1 MKRKNS
7 GRKEIIA
14 RGKRIRQIRKERLKA
29 ELKALDNVKKTSTAS
44 KIFNFLFI
52 FAVFIG
58 LIVYM
63 INVDGLDNI
72 LNVLRNAHYGWIGAG
87 MLCLCAEWIL
97 EAIVMHIPLK
107 KMHPSLKYVTSLR
120 TNIIGRLFNNITP
133 FSSGGQPFQAYILS
147 KNGLRASDTF
157 SVLMMKFVVY
167 QVSLFTWAVVLLI
180 INFSFWNETFKNYI
194 GLVVMGFVLNLIATL
209 FIFIAGINKNIIIK
223 MSKPFIKLG
232 SKIKLGKL
240 HLVKD
245 YEAAINKM
253 EGSVS
258 NFSNQFNAMKK
269 EKLILLKMY
278 IFNILEL
285 LAYFSIPFMIYNAF
299 GNSGVS
305 FIQIVTI
312 QTYLLLFMS
321 FIPTPGS
328 GLGAEGGFALFFS
341 TVFASGLSLAI
352 LFWRIYTFYLPII
365 VGIIV
370 FASMSRREAKTE
382 IKKEV
387 EN

>member
-1 MKRKNS
+1 MKKNVD
-7 GRKEIIA
+7 RKEVIA
-14 RGKRIRQIRKERLKA
+14 RGKRIRQIRKERLKQ
-29 ELKALDNVKKTSTAS
+29 ELKELDNVKKTSKLS
-44 KIFNFLFI
+44 KIFNFIFI
-52 FAVFIG
+52 IAVFIG

-72 LNVLRNAHYGWIGAG
+72 LNVLRNANYGWIVLGI
-87 MLCLCAEWIL
+87 LCLCLEWIL

-107 KMHPSLKYVTSLR
+107 KMHPSLKYITSLK
-120 TNIIGRLFNNITP
+120 TNVIGRLFNNITP

-147 KNGLRASDTF
+147 KYGLRASNTF

-180 INFSFWNETFKNYI
+180 INFAFWNETFKNYI
-194 GLVVMGFVLNLIATL
+194 WLVVMGFVLNLIATV

-223 MSKPFIKLG
+223 MAKPFIKLG
-232 SKIKLGKL
+232 SKIKLGKR
-240 HLVKD
+240 HIVKN
-245 YEAAINKM
+245 YEQSLAKM
-253 EGSVS
+253 EGSVT

-269 EKLILLKMY
+269 EKLVLLKMY

-285 LAYFSIPFMIYNAF
+285 LAYFSIPFMIYKAF
-299 GNSGVS
+299 GNTGVNY
-305 FIQIVTI
+305 IQIVTI

-328 GLGAEGGFALFFS
+328 GLGAEGGFALFYS
-341 TVFASGLSLAI
+341 TIFASGLSLAV
-352 LFWRIYTFYLPII
+352 LFWRIYTFYLPIL

-370 FASMSRREAKTE
+370 FASMNRKEVQQE
-382 IKKEV
+382 LKKEQ
-387 EN
+387 EI

>member
-1 MKRKNS
+1 MKKRYNGKK
-7 GRKEIIA
+7 GKEVIA
-14 RGKRIRQIRKERLKA
+14 RGKRIRQIRKERLKE
-29 ELKALDNVKKTSTAS
+29 ELRALNNVKKTSTIS
-44 KIFNFLFI
+44 KLFNFLFI
-52 FAVFIG
+52 IAVFIG

-72 LNVLRNAHYGWIGAG
+72 LNVLRNAHYGWIIVGL
-87 MLCLCAEWIL
+87 LCLLTEWLL

-107 KMHPSLKYVTSLR
+107 KMHPSLNYLTSLK
-120 TNIIGRLFNNITP
+120 TNVIGRLFNNITP

-147 KNGLRASDTF
+147 KYGLRASDTF

-167 QVSLFTWAVVLLI
+167 QVALFTWAVVLLA
-180 INFSFWNETFKNYI
+180 INFAFWNETFKNYI
-194 GLVVMGFVLNLIATL
+194 WLVVMGFVLNLIATL

-223 MSKPFIKLG
+223 IAKPFIKLG
-232 SKIKLGKL
+232 SKIKIGRI
-240 HLVKD
+240 HFVKD
-245 YEAAINKM
+245 YDSSITKM

-269 EKLILLKMY
+269 EKLILFKMY

-285 LAYFSIPFMIYNAF
+285 LAYFSIPFMIYKAF
-299 GNSGVS
+299 GNTGVNY
-305 FIQIVTI
+305 IQIITI

-328 GLGAEGGFALFFS
+328 GLGAEGGFALFYS
-341 TVFASGLSLAI
+341 TIFASGLSLAV

-370 FASMSRREAKTE
+370 FASMN
-382 IKKEV
+382 KKEIDKELKNKV
-387 EN
+387 